1 MTERY
6 FTLEEAQEIIP
17 WVQSAFDSIHELSSK
32 GIESRKTAS
41 ALVEKMQSNGGSQHD
56 EELNAL
62 QTSVQQ
68 STTAIQSTL
77 DEFASRGI
85 IVRDVQR
92 GLIDLPSLREG
103 REVYLCWVD
112 RETTIEFWHEVDTG
126 FPGRQPL

>member
-62 QTSVQQ
+62 QISVQE
-68 STTAIQSTL
+68 STT
-77 DEFASRGI
+77 
-85 IVRDVQR
+85 
-92 GLIDLPSLREG
+92 
-103 REVYLCWVD
+103 D
-112 RETTIEFWHEVDTG
+112 RKSVV
-126 FPGRQPL
+126 